1 MKHILTIEQTRNSD
15 EHAIRELGISSS
27 ILMENAAR
35 STYEHLTKKIRKN
48 HRILILCGSGN
59 NGGDGFALS
68 RHLFVNG
75 FTNLRMIFWGLKE
88 KMTPE
93 TNANYTAAQK
103 MLIPIYENPE
113 KGLFADLLNESDVII
128 ESLIGVG
135 ANENLRGE
143 IPSILAQVNLKNA
156 FKVAI
161 DVPAGLNADIGKAH
175 RNAFR
180 ADLTLTMFASKLGMY
195 VNDGPNL
202 CGNIEICLLGAPIL
216 QPVSDNFLI
225 LDDNAVIEL
234 LGKRE
239 PDTDKFSYGRIV
251 VISGSES
258 MPGAAALT
266 ANSAIKSGAGLV
278 ELLTTTL
285 HPATLP
291 EVISYKLKPN
301 TDGTIS
307 DFNED
312 IIAER
317 IEKAD
322 TVVIGPG
329 IGNNESTINMLVKLY
344 STYKH
349 KKYVIDAD
357 GLRGI
362 AKLQSLSDNTIITP
376 HIYEFSKLIN
386 KEPKV
391 AKANL
396 IKYAKE
402 YAQKTNIILLVKSR
416 PTVIT
421 NGNTTFLNTGGNP
434 GMATAGSG
442 DVLTG
447 IIAGLSN
454 QIQSPLLCTAVAA
467 HLHSR
472 SGDLYAEQND
482 PISLTASS
490 LIDYLPQAINSVYT
504 KKQSE

>member
-1 MKHILTIEQTRNSD
+1 
-15 EHAIRELGISSS
+15 
-27 ILMENAAR
+27 
-35 STYEHLTKKIRKN
+35 
-48 HRILILCGSGN
+48 
-59 NGGDGFALS
+59 
-68 RHLFVNG
+68 
-75 FTNLRMIFWGLKE
+75 
-88 KMTPE
+88 
-93 TNANYTAAQK
+93 
-103 MLIPIYENPE
+103 
-113 KGLFADLLNESDVII
+113 
-128 ESLIGVG
+128 
-135 ANENLRGE
+135 
-143 IPSILAQVNLKNA
+143 
-156 FKVAI
+156 
-161 DVPAGLNADIGKAH
+161 LNADTGKAH

-278 ELLTTTL
+278 ELLTTTV
-285 HPATLP
+285 HSATLP

-386 KEPKV
+386 NEPKV

-402 YAQKTNIILLVKSR
+402 YAQKTNSILLVKSR

-467 HLHSR
+467 YLHSR